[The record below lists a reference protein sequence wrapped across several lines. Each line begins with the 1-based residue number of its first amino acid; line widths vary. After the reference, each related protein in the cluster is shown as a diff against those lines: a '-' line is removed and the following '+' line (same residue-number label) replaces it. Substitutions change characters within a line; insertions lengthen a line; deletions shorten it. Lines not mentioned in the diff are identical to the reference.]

1 MFHILCPL
9 QTQENL
15 RFSGIFREDKM
26 GTMTRNGLMKQPV
39 SSLHSQYKIKQK
51 QSLLTISK
59 VDLNNRLKV
68 DIHLY
73 NAAYNSNCRNKL

>member
-1 MFHILCPL
+1 
-9 QTQENL
+9 
-15 RFSGIFREDKM
+15 M

-68 DIHLY
+68 DIHLTMPPTIRIVEI
-73 NAAYNSNCRNKL
+73 NCRH